1 MISFVMASCSNKKEA
16 AITAFNTF
24 FDNEVTALKAVDN
37 ADAMLDY
44 LNASDTRFSEFFDK
58 MNKEF
63 PLDENEDIIGL
74 SKDDSDAAMKVY
86 DDRLNAWAE
95 LREAKGGVFY
105 EAYIAKLEDLVNGL
119 AEDIINDV
127 EPAADIEDQ
136 ILAAYNDTD
145 KYLELSTDEQY
156 DRYNDIDELV
166 QIIYGVEDEEE

>member
-1 MISFVMASCSNKKEA
+1 M
-16 AITAFNTF
+16 
-24 FDNEVTALKAVDN
+24 
-37 ADAMLDY
+37 
-44 LNASDTRFSEFFDK
+44 
-58 MNKEF
+58 
-63 PLDENEDIIGL
+63 
-74 SKDDSDAAMKVY
+74 
-86 DDRLNAWAE
+86 
-95 LREAKGGVFY
+95 FY